1 VSLPDAAHRRG
12 STTGALPM
20 RAVSDDLG
28 GFEEKN
34 GMKLASVVPER
45 FAQLACGRLY
55 DMALGPR

>member
-1 VSLPDAAHRRG
+1 
-12 STTGALPM
+12 M

-34 GMKLASVVPER
+34 GMKLAAVVPER
-45 FAQLACGRLY
+45 FAHLACGRLY